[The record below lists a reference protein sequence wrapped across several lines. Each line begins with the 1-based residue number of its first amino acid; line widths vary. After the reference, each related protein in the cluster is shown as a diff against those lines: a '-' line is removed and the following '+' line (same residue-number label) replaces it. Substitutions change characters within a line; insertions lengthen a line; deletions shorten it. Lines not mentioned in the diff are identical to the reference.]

1 MERAV
6 ECHRSDPHSSFHGA
20 IVIPNT
26 SPLENLC
33 VYALL
38 FLLGALWAH
47 LRSNSRDAARK
58 ERSA

>member
-1 MERAV
+1 M
-6 ECHRSDPHSSFHGA
+6 ECHRSDPHSLFHGA

-47 LRSNSRDAARK
+47 LRSNHRDTARK

>member
-1 MERAV
+1 M
-6 ECHRSDPHSSFHGA
+6 
-20 IVIPNT
+20 IPNT

-33 VYALL
+33 VYVLL

-47 LRSNSRDAARK
+47 LRSNHRDTARK

>member
-1 MERAV
+1 M
-6 ECHRSDPHSSFHGA
+6 ECHRSDPHSLFHGA

-33 VYALL
+33 VYVLL

-47 LRSNSRDAARK
+47 LRSNHRDTARK